1 VVESRIVI
9 PVVVGSNPIIHPIF
23 PIPEAWAQD
32 LFYDSPVPQTLQAA
46 DDGMKLLEVNAAYVE
61 YLGYPREQLIGRDP
75 IEFHAPGDERF
86 IRGERARY
94 LDETL
99 KGKADRAGLQGVL
112 KGRCLRDSQGRE
124 KHYVLA
130 YRWFKAANGQEI
142 VHVSIFDNTLEV
154 WAQRMLEQQVEQQ
167 NRSFDQAPVGMLLL
181 DAAGKVSRVNQVLLH
196 QLGCNNAELLGRE
209 DPFSA
214 MGDAETKAILE
225 RHWARV
231 ENTEK
236 LVQARI
242 QVAAT
247 NGRVYWFDLHSR
259 NIGRANSASGSITS
273 AVNVTGEHVLAT
285 ELRKLVLQ
293 QSALLRNAGAGIA
306 YVGDD
311 RLLRV
316 NPVLA
321 RMIGGAG
328 AGKTE
333 GVLTGK
339 LVGEV
344 LRLDPDWG
352 VIHTQAEEVLKQ
364 DAVFHAQ
371 VMLQVEGRSPLPCQ
385 LGIQYL
391 DSDQPQMGFILSLVD
406 LSPSLE
412 HRKTRAALER
422 SEDVLQQLGDSVDDA
437 VLVVDRGLTRLA
449 YANPAFE
456 KYFGLSLGQLANNPR
471 LLLSCMPA
479 AQGSELLNALA
490 VVRRNRMQACE
501 LPIKPKGQD
510 ITRLLRVRLSVL
522 KNSDDQVLLVCEDIT
537 ELRESEQ
544 RRQLEAMQQRER
556 LIREVHHRIK
566 NNLQGVAGLLQQV
579 ARSRPEIGSTLEDS
593 ANQIYAIAQVHG
605 LQVKDSDDVL
615 PSRLLEGLCE
625 VIQRSLPSS
634 TTLLMAI
641 ESSSPYQHTC
651 RIAEAEAVPLALV
664 LNELLGNA
672 VRHSAPHQSRE
683 IQVSLTWAAEG
694 TCCITVSNPGS
705 MPAQFDFS
713 RVPLASTGLG
723 LVRAMLPRKGV
734 VLSFENQGHQVRAS
748 LVLSAPVLKTVT

>member
-1 VVESRIVI
+1 MI

-32 LFYDSPVPQTLQAA
+32 FFYDSPVPQTLQAA

-75 IEFHAPGDERF
+75 IEFHAPGDEPF
-86 IRGERARY
+86 IRGERVRH

-99 KGKADRAGLQGVL
+99 KGKADRTGLQGVL

-130 YRWFKAANGQEI
+130 YRWFKAAGGQEI

-181 DAAGKVSRVNQVLLH
+181 DAKGKVSRVNQVLLR
-196 QLGCNNAELLGRE
+196 QLGCNSAELVGRE
-209 DPFSA
+209 DPFTA
-214 MGDAETKAILE
+214 MGDDETKAILE

-231 ENTEK
+231 ANTDK

-242 QVAAT
+242 RIAAT

-259 NIGRANSASGSITS
+259 SINDTSSAAGSITS
-273 AVNVTGEHVLAT
+273 AVNVTGEHVLAG

-316 NPVLA
+316 NPVFA
-321 RMIGGAG
+321 QMIGGAG
-328 AGKTE
+328 ASKTE

-339 LVGEV
+339 LVDEV
-344 LRLDPDWG
+344 LRLDPDWRL
-352 VIHTQAEEVLKQ
+352 VHAQAINVLKQ

-371 VMLQVEGRSPLPCQ
+371 VMLQLEGRSALPCQ

-391 DSDQPQMGFILSLVD
+391 DSNQPQMGFILSLVD

-412 HRKTRAALER
+412 HRQTRAALER

-449 YANPAFE
+449 YGNPAFE
-456 KYFGLSLGQLANNPR
+456 EHFGLSLEQLASDPR

-490 VVRRNRMQACE
+490 VVRRNRVQACE
-501 LPIKPKGQD
+501 LQIKRKGQD
-510 ITRLLRVRLSVL
+510 GYRLLRVRLSVL

-615 PSRLLEGLCE
+615 PSKLLEGLCE
-625 VIQRSLPSS
+625 VIRRGLPSS
-634 TTLLMAI
+634 LTLSLHL
-641 ESSSPYQHTC
+641 EPSLQHQQTC
-651 RIAEAEAVPLALV
+651 RISEAEAVPLALV

-672 VRHSAPHQSRE
+672 VRHTVQDHPHE
-683 IQVSLTWAAEG
+683 IRVDLAWADQG
-694 TCCITVSNPGS
+694 TCLITLSNPGS
-705 MPAQFDFS
+705 MPAQFDFPK
-713 RVPLASTGLG
+713 VPLSATGLG
-723 LVRAMLPRKGV
+723 LVKAMLPRKGV
-734 VLSFENQGHQVRAS
+734 DLSFRNHEDQVRVC
-748 LVLSAPVLKTVT
+748 LVLSPPVLKSVT